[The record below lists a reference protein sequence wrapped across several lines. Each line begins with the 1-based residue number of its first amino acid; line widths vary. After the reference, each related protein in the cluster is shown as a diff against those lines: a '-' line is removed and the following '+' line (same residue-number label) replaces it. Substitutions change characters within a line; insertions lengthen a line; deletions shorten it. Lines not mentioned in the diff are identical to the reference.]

1 LAEDF
6 IVKLWDILK
15 TVGSAALQVALP
27 GTGSLIVGA
36 VNEFLPDDK
45 KLPAGATGDDIGGAI
60 SRLPAADQASIM
72 EKEFDVEITQIKE
85 SHSTVRAMLDS
96 DAKNPQST
104 RPYIAKGSFHVVAF
118 SIIAV
123 VSVWSYGVIS
133 GDSVMVKEVVG
144 GWPFII
150 AVIGP
155 LVTLLWAYFGIL
167 KQEHKN
173 KLDAANGGS
182 TPAGLSGILSKI
194 LNRR

>member
-1 LAEDF
+1 M
-6 IVKLWDILK
+6 KLWDIVR

-36 VNEFLPDDK
+36 VNEFLPQDK
-45 KLPAGATGDDIGGAI
+45 KLPAGATGDDIGAAI
-60 SRLPAADQASIM
+60 AHLPAADQALIM
-72 EKEFDVEITQIKE
+72 EKEFEVEITQIKE
-85 SHSTVRAMLDS
+85 TNSTLRAMLDS
-96 DAKNPQST
+96 DAKNPHST

-118 SIIAV
+118 SIISV
-123 VSVWSYGVIS
+123 ISVWSYGVIL
-133 GDSVMVKEVVG
+133 GDSAMVKEVVG
-144 GWPFII
+144 GWPFVI

-182 TPAGLSGILSKI
+182 TPAGVSGILSKI